1 MDYKDYYKILG
12 IGKQAT
18 TAEIKKAYRKLAIK
32 HHPDKNAGDKTAEEK
47 FKEINEANNVLSDP
61 EKRKKYDEL
70 GENWKQ
76 YQQTGA
82 DNGNFDFSN
91 WANRGSAG
99 GGRRQQHSTGGNDFD
114 GGEFSDFFSSIFG
127 NAFGGSSRG
136 GGDFSSQRQPK
147 PRNYQAEIT
156 ISLEDAYEGGS
167 RVLTIN
173 DQKFKVNIPAGVTE
187 GQVLRLKGLVGGTNG
202 APKSDLLLT
211 IHVEVHPHFERKGND
226 LYCTFP
232 LDLYTA
238 ILGGKALLR
247 TMKGTMRIDI
257 KAGTD
262 NGQTLRL
269 KGLGMPVN
277 GGKGQSGDL
286 YAKNNITL
294 PKNLSDK
301 EKELFNQLANLK
313 KEHHAEI
320 I

>member
-12 IGKQAT
+12 VGKQAT
-18 TAEIKKAYRKLAIK
+18 TDEIKKAYRKLALK
-32 HHPDKNAGDKTAEEK
+32 YHPDKNTDDKTAEEK

-76 YQQTGA
+76 YQQTGS
-82 DNGNFDFSN
+82 DGGNFDWSK

-99 GGRRQQHSTGGNDFD
+99 GGRRQQYSSGGNDFE
-114 GGEFSDFFSSIFG
+114 GEDFSDFFSSIFG
-127 NAFGGSSRG
+127 NAFGGGGGRG
-136 GGDFSSQRQPK
+136 GFSSSQRQPQA
-147 PRNYQAEIT
+147 RNYQAEIT
-156 ISLEDAYEGGS
+156 ISLEDAYQGGS

-173 DQKFKVNIPAGVTE
+173 DQKFKVNIPAGVSE
-187 GQVLRLKGLVGGTNG
+187 GQVLRLKGLVGGANG

-269 KGLGMPVN
+269 KGLGMPLS
-277 GGKGQSGDL
+277 GSKGQFGDL
-286 YAKNNITL
+286 YAKNSISV

-313 KEHHAEI
+313 KEHHAETI
-320 I
+320 